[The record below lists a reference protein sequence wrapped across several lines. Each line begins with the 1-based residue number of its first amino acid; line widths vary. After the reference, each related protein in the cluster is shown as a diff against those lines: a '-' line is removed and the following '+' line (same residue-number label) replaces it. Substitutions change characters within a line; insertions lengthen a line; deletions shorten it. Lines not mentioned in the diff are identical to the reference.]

1 MPASTLILIAALA
14 ATPPDECPAEKY
26 VTRDVEGWQLHIH
39 PKVAENADLLEPVLK
54 EIGVQ
59 LHLVKLRVPPGPLGE
74 MQKVPIWVE
83 DMPGRTAGQYH
94 PSRDWLAKNGYL
106 PVKAKAVEIQ
116 ATAKLA
122 DVKRRQMNTMM
133 HELCHAYHDRVLGF
147 ELQEIRDAHARAV
160 AGGKYDSVLFHD
172 GKKVRHYALTNKTEF
187 FAELSE
193 TYFGFNDFF
202 PFVRAELKEFDP
214 QSYELLE
221 RIWSK

>member
-1 MPASTLILIAALA
+1 MTTLLLIAALA
-14 ATPPDECPAEKY
+14 ASPPDACPAEKY
-26 VTRDVEGWQLHIH
+26 ASREVEGWQLHIH
-39 PKVAENADLLEPVLK
+39 PKVAENADLLDRVLK
-54 EIGVQ
+54 EISVQ
-59 LHLVKLRVPPGPLGE
+59 LHLVKLRVPAGPMAG
-74 MQKVPIWVE
+74 MQKVPIWLE
-83 DMPGRTAGQYH
+83 DVPGRPAGQYH
-94 PSRDWLAKNGYL
+94 PSGDWLSKNGYL

-122 DVKRRQMNTMM
+122 DVKRRQMNTLM

-147 ELQEIRDAHARAV
+147 DNQEIRDAHQRAL
-160 AGGKYDSVLFHD
+160 AGRKYDSVLFHD
-172 GKKVRHYALTNKTEF
+172 GNKVRHYALTNPNEF

-193 TYFGFNDFF
+193 TYFGFNDFY